1 MFRSIFSN
9 LATAVCTL
17 GIAAAAMGANAAK
30 ADGVMMVTRIE
41 GPAKV
46 VDGDTLDIRSNG
58 KVIRIRIEGIDAP
71 ESGQTCRDG
80 SGKEWRCGRSATR
93 RLATLIA
100 DRHIRCA
107 PSAVDDYSRVIASC
121 TTGKGNVDLGATLVE
136 EGLAWAFRRYSG
148 TYVPQE
154 DVARARGV
162 GIWSGQAI
170 PAWEYRHTRWS
181 KSDAQAPTDC
191 PIKGNISSKSG
202 ERIYHMPWS
211 PWYAKTQIDP
221 SSGERWFCSEAEAIS
236 AGWRP
241 AGGM

>member
-1 MFRSIFSN
+1 MFRSFLSD

-30 ADGVMMVTRIE
+30 ADDVTTVNRIE

-80 SGKEWRCGRSATR
+80 SDKVWQCGRNAAR
-93 RLATLIA
+93 RLATLTA
-100 DRHIRCA
+100 DRNIRCA
-107 PSAVDDYSRVIASC
+107 PSGVDNYSRVIASC
-121 TTGKGNVDLGATLVE
+121 RTGKGNVDLGGRLVE
-136 EGLAWAFRRYSG
+136 EGLAWAFRRYSD
-148 TYVPQE
+148 TYVPLE
-154 DVARARGV
+154 DVARAHGV

-170 PAWEYRHTRWS
+170 PAWEYRRTRWS
-181 KSDAQAPTDC
+181 NPDAHAPKDC
-191 PIKGNISSKSG
+191 PIKGNISNKTG
-202 ERIYHMPWS
+202 ERIYHPPWS

-221 SSGERWFCSEAEAIS
+221 SRGERWFCSEADAIS

-241 AGGM
+241 AGGT